1 MELPIKARMKFAA
14 MIDGEQIA
22 YDSVLS
28 ATRHIST
35 LNRSLGTAPASEAP
49 NIEFEISRWRGK
61 LDEAQRK
68 HSALANLNARLRNFI
83 TTANAAF
90 DDAKPAQVK
99 IAKGETITA
108 AAVRVRERIA
118 ALALERRKADRA
130 ALTLAE
136 LREQA
141 AAHVAQLRERGKPR
155 VTFGHGQPF
164 NIIFDAQ
171 VEGAWTARQDLAA
184 ALAYLDPVSLLQRLI
199 EDIEALPKPPLAL
212 TAKARAEKLAALD
225 AELLILE
232 REDEILVEVSE
243 EEGPIVQRRPDA
255 DPRAI
260 LGLVPG
266 RRASPAPEPVK
277 QERIRADAP
286 DSGKPKPMT
295 QAELIAAFGG
305 KQNISTA

>member
-22 YDSVLS
+22 YDGVLS
-28 ATRHIST
+28 ANRHIST
-35 LNRSLGTAPASEAP
+35 LNKSLGTAPANEVP

-68 HSALANLNARLRNFI
+68 HSALANLNARLGNFI
-83 TTANAAF
+83 TTANVAF

-108 AAVRVRERIA
+108 AAIRVRERIA
-118 ALALERRKADRA
+118 ALALERRKVDRA

-136 LREQA
+136 LKEQA

-155 VTFGHGQPF
+155 VNFGHGQPF
-164 NIIFDAQ
+164 NIVFDAY

-184 ALAYLDPVSLLQRLI
+184 ALAYLDPISFLQRLI

-212 TAKARAEKLAALD
+212 SAKARAEKLAALD

-232 REDEILVEVSE
+232 REDETLVEVSA
-243 EEGPIVQRRPDA
+243 EEGPIVQRRLDA

-260 LGLVPG
+260 LGLIPG

-295 QAELIAAFGG
+295 EAELIAQFGG
-305 KQNISTA
+305 KQNTSAA